1 MLQGEML
8 RGSSTQ
14 ACTWG
19 MARHSARGSGSGS
32 GSWSEYGSGHM
43 HDHTHSADGVDPEG
57 SAAYPRV
64 KSRYPA
70 GSILEFGHPHVVGQ
84 RASSVELDDRLQ
96 LCIMEV
102 IGDHE
107 AASNRVIVSTY
118 HNQGPAMCNVLLQSK
133 LVSKGGSR
141 ICFDRGSRCTS
152 QHL

>member
-1 MLQGEML
+1 
-8 RGSSTQ
+8 
-14 ACTWG
+14 
-19 MARHSARGSGSGS
+19 
-32 GSWSEYGSGHM
+32 M

-96 LCIMEV
+96 LCIVEV

-107 AASNRVIVSTY
+107 AASNRVMVSTY
-118 HNQGPAMCNVLLQSK
+118 HNQGPAMCNVLLQIK
-133 LVSKGGSR
+133 LVSKGCHAQCVVTTLLDPGY
-141 ICFDRGSRCTS
+141 FDKAFWTG
-152 QHL
+152 